1 MLRRLFVPAVV
12 LMASGCWLFVPRMSW
27 AQEAP
32 APAAPPA
39 AAAQESPAAETAAPE
54 SAAPAAPAG
63 QDAAQTAAPD
73 PQQAKAEFQAKFGE
87 WKERIKK
94 LRALKHDYQLADEP
108 TRKAMETQWSQAVA
122 EVNAFLP
129 SVVAAAANAYRA
141 APNEDRELTLFLA
154 KMLDDDVL
162 NDRYESAAML
172 ADALIAGQCDMPHIF
187 WAGGVANFSLNN
199 LDKAVSLMS
208 QVEASSEHGAEAEDL
223 RKNIEAYVEFLK
235 TEQECQQKEAAAD
248 DLPRVKL
255 TTSKGDIV
263 LELFEN
269 EAPETVG
276 NFISLVAKGY
286 YDGLTFHRVIAG
298 FMAQG
303 GCPVGDGSGGPGYTI
318 YDECN
323 KPEARKHF
331 RGSLSMAKT
340 QAPNSGGS
348 QFFITF
354 RPAPSLNGRHTVFGR
369 VIEGMDVV
377 GRIQRRE
384 PDQTDAAEPDT
395 IVKAEVLRKRDHEYL
410 PRKVE

>member
-1 MLRRLFVPAVV
+1 M
-12 LMASGCWLFVPRMSW
+12 
-27 AQEAP
+27 
-32 APAAPPA
+32 
-39 AAAQESPAAETAAPE
+39 
-54 SAAPAAPAG
+54 
-63 QDAAQTAAPD
+63 
-73 PQQAKAEFQAKFGE
+73 
-87 WKERIKK
+87 
-94 LRALKHDYQLADEP
+94 
-108 TRKAMETQWSQAVA
+108 
-122 EVNAFLP
+122 
-129 SVVAAAANAYRA
+129 
-141 APNEDRELTLFLA
+141 
-154 KMLDDDVL
+154 
-162 NDRYESAAML
+162 
-172 ADALIAGQCDMPHIF
+172 
-187 WAGGVANFSLNN
+187 
-199 LDKAVSLMS
+199 
-208 QVEASSEHGAEAEDL
+208 
-223 RKNIEAYVEFLK
+223 
-235 TEQECQQKEAAAD
+235 
-248 DLPRVKL
+248 
-255 TTSKGDIV
+255 

-384 PDQTDAAEPDT
+384 PDQKDAAEPDT